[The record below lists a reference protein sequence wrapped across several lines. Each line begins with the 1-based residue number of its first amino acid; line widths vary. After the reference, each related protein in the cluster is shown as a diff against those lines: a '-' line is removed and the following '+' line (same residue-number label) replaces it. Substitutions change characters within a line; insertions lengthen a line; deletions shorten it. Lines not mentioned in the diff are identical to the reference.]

1 MIERT
6 LTATQQATFALLL
19 PDPNQNGLPVPMGTG
34 FFVSPD
40 GFFVTAAHV
49 VTEDNT
55 PGGKPRTD
63 IAAAWLQK
71 ERGIDHPSAMC
82 QFPELDLVLGDY
94 DFALLKLDFA
104 KNAKKEWLSGHTSFP
119 YITVSQR
126 KLNEGERVY
135 AFGYPLS
142 RASIVHRSAGVE
154 ISATALKP
162 RTTSAIVSST
172 LESTR
177 MVMTGADA
185 QVYVIDK
192 ALNYGNSGGPI
203 LCERSGRVH
212 ALCSRFQPV
221 SVNQPQLA
229 AEHESARYITIPSLY
244 GVVSSLYNAAVQD
257 ALSSR
262 GIPLAPD

>member
-6 LTATQQATFALLL
+6 LAATQQATFALLL
-19 PDPNQNGLPVPMGTG
+19 PDRNGVLAPTGTG

-49 VTEDNT
+49 VTQNNT
-55 PGGKPRTD
+55 PDGDPRTD
-63 IAAAWLQK
+63 ISLAWLQK
-71 ERGIDHPSAMC
+71 ERGTDHLSAIC
-82 QFPELDLVLGDY
+82 QFPALDLVLADY

-104 KNAKKEWLSGHTSFP
+104 RNADKAWLTDRSSFP
-119 YITVSQR
+119 YVSVSQR
-126 KLNEGERVY
+126 KLNEGERIY

-142 RASIVHRSAGVE
+142 EASVIQRTPNME
-154 ISATALKP
+154 ITATALKP

-172 LESTR
+172 LESTKII
-177 MVMTGADA
+177 MTGADA
-185 QVYVIDK
+185 QVYIIDK

-203 LCERSGRVH
+203 LCESSGRAH

-221 SVNQPQLA
+221 SVRQPQLK

-244 GVVSSLYNAAVQD
+244 GVVSSLYNKPIQD
-257 ALSSR
+257 ALLAR
-262 GIPLAPD
+262 GIPLTSD